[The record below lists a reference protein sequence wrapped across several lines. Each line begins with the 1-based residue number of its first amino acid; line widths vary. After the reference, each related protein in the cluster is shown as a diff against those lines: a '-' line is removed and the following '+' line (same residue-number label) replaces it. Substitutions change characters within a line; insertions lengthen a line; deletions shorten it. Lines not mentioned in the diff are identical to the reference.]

1 MDTNSM
7 IDALQEAMNRRQ
19 LSLPARIR
27 PFTTETERL
36 PRAVSLT
43 GPRGVGKTV
52 FLLHHARGRKLLYV
66 SADSPLIAGQSL
78 YAVIRAVF
86 QAGYEGI
93 IVDEVHFARDWSI
106 SMKAAYD
113 EYPDRILWIS
123 DSSSLILRNGIADLS
138 RRFLDIRMPL
148 MSFREYLFLETGAL
162 HPTANPFLQS
172 DVLPVNP
179 DAAVLEAWRAY
190 KQCGTRPFYPEQ
202 HFAERL
208 TSILDKT
215 LYFDIPF
222 FVPSITDNNL
232 RLMKAVASTLAQAPI
247 PRLSVNSLCAD
258 WAIGSDKLYQLLEVM
273 ENVGLLRIVRF
284 EHDRKEKTAGAK
296 LFLADPT
303 FYPAMGG
310 NTGTAREAMTAM
322 CCVSSHWTI
331 EASRD
336 ETRGDFVV
344 SRNAADG
351 AHSFTLEVG
360 GAKKNRKGAD
370 FAIRDDIDLTSRNAL
385 PLWLLAMS
393 W

>member
-1 MDTNSM
+1 M
-7 IDALQEAMNRRQ
+7 IDALQEAMNRRL

-86 QAGYEGI
+86 QSGYEGI

-106 SMKAAYD
+106 SLKAAYD

-138 RRFLDIRMPL
+138 RRFLDMHMPL

-162 HPTANPFLQS
+162 HPTADPFLQS
-172 DVLPVNP
+172 DSLPVNP
-179 DAAVLEAWRAY
+179 DAAVLEAWRTY

-208 TSILDKT
+208 ASILDKT

-232 RLMKAVASTLAQAPI
+232 RLMKAVASTLAQDPI

-284 EHDRKEKTAGAK
+284 ERDRKAK
-296 LFLADPT
+296 RRGQNSFWQTRPFIPPWEETPEPHGKQWQPCAALPRTGPLRR
-303 FYPAMGG
+303 PA
-310 NTGTAREAMTAM
+310 TKRRETSSYRETRRTARKPLRWKWAARKRTAKGRT
-322 CCVSSHWTI
+322 SQSGTI
-331 EASRD
+331 STSLRAPHSRC
-336 ETRGDFVV
+336 G
-344 SRNAADG
+344 
-351 AHSFTLEVG
+351 
-360 GAKKNRKGAD
+360 
-370 FAIRDDIDLTSRNAL
+370 
-385 PLWLLAMS
+385 S
-393 W
+393 WP